1 MYKGIF
7 FSVFASVLFGTLYYL
22 ATFLKPLTGEDIFG
36 FRMVAMLPVL
46 WGAIVGFKQQKEF
59 ISFLHRIK
67 NEPYLILVLFLSASL
82 VGVQMWLFL
91 WAPNNGRAI
100 DVSIGY
106 LLMPIIMVAV
116 GKFVYK
122 ENLSLNKWLAISF
135 ALVGVLSNIFLSGTL
150 SWVSSLVM
158 VGYPAYFMLRK
169 RFDISH
175 IHSFVLE
182 ITLLCFVAI
191 YFISQVDMT
200 QVKVSNDNIYIY
212 LFLLGLLSGAALLA
226 YTMASTLVPF
236 NLLGLLGYIEPLGLL
251 LVSFII
257 GETLQPSAYILMI
270 CLAVALFFLGLDGIL
285 LLRKKQRI
293 KVE

>member
-7 FSVFASVLFGTLYYL
+7 FSVFASVLFGALYYL

-36 FRMVAMLPVL
+36 FRMVVMLPFL

-59 ISFLHRIK
+59 TAFLHRLK
-67 NEPYLILVLFLSASL
+67 NEPHLILVLFLSASL

-116 GKFVYK
+116 GKFIYK
-122 ENLSLNKWLAISF
+122 EYLSLNKWLAIGF
-135 ALVGVLSNIFLSGTL
+135 ALVGVLSNIFLSGKL

-182 ITLLCFVAI
+182 VTLLCVVAI
-191 YFISQVDMT
+191 YFISQVDLVA
-200 QVKVSNDNIYIY
+200 VKSNNDNIYIY
-212 LFLLGLLSGAALLA
+212 LFLLGLISGTALLA
-226 YTMASTLVPF
+226 YTMASALVPF
-236 NLLGLLGYIEPLGLL
+236 NLLGLLGYVEPLGLL

-257 GETLQPSAYILMI
+257 GETLQPSAYMLMI
-270 CLAVALFFLGLDGIL
+270 CLAIAIFFLGLDGVL
-285 LLRKKQRI
+285 LLRRKQRI